1 MMRALLF
8 ATLTLLLAACNGERE
23 TAAPDISSI
32 NASPQQGIDASIAA
46 VQAAEAAR
54 ATPAE

>member
-1 MMRALLF
+1 MMRAPLL

-23 TAAPDISSI
+23 TPTPDAPSS

-46 VQAAEAAR
+46 VHAAEAAR
-54 ATPAE
+54 TTPVE

>member
-1 MMRALLF
+1 MMRTLLF

-23 TAAPDISSI
+23 TPAPDTTTR

-54 ATPAE
+54 ATSAE